1 MAFQPARPQV
11 SDFGGSFQKGMASA
25 ISAVQGNK
33 DRAQKER
40 QANRAH
46 AIALE
51 GLKMQQTRFAW
62 DEKENQRAEEA
73 RNAKK
78 YINKLEVE
86 MGPGSSDQSAFV
98 FDKNTGEMGFNSGL
112 FGSMNFLP
120 RNKKE
125 MQNAFINDSDSNIN
139 HVDKF
144 NTWFDTQSKIERDR
158 TAAKII
164 NGIDSNFS
172 EGEKK
177 KYSRLL
183 LGNPEFKSYMNSI
196 NGTEQFNSIAEK
208 IDFQADKKWTWKR
221 NVYDQWDV
229 FDESTFLGAHAPII
243 GGALA
248 AGTGYGTYKY
258 ISGAPARAE
267 KKAAKTAATIAEEAA
282 ATSASPSGK
291 YSSIEDAESALE
303 KAQKKVNA
311 IKGNKKADGKPYKN
325 IHARD
330 RALKAARLMRDETKG
345 IVDNWSDDAA
355 KATKKTSTK
364 KTSNWKNIT
373 SGKAGRGYL
382 PFRVGYEIGEKL
394 TPGDNVMAD
403 TVGGAVGGLS
413 MSKVMKKITSK
424 EGMTAIKTV
433 LKKSGAGRKILT
445 KMGISAVGM
454 AVPELAST
462 VLGVAGTAWAAYD
475 IIKLAA
481 AMPELYSML
490 TD

>member
-62 DEKENQRAEEA
+62 DEKENQREAEA

-98 FDKNTGEMGFNSGL
+98 FDKNTGEMSFNSGL

-125 MQNAFINDSDSNIN
+125 MQNAFVNNSPSNIN

-196 NGTEQFNSIAEK
+196 NGTPQFNEIAKK
-208 IDFQADKKWTWKR
+208 IDFQADQEWTWKR
-221 NVYDQWDV
+221 NVFDQWDL
-229 FDESTFLGAHAPII
+229 FDKSTFLGAHAPII
-243 GGALA
+243 GATVA
-248 AGTGYGTYKY
+248 AGTGLGAYKY
-258 ISGAPARAE
+258 YSGAAARAE

-282 ATSASPSGK
+282 TTAGK
-291 YSSIEDAESALE
+291 YNSIEAAESALE
-303 KAQKKVNA
+303 KAQKKVDT
-311 IKGNKKADGKPYKN
+311 IKGNKKVTDGKPYKN

-330 RALKAARLMRDETKG
+330 KALKTARSARDEAKN
-345 IVDNWSDDAA
+345 IVKNWSDDAA
-355 KATKKTSTK
+355 KAAKKTSGYK
-364 KTSNWKNIT
+364 KL
-373 SGKAGRGYL
+373 GKGYL

-394 TPGDNVMAD
+394 TPGDNFVAD
-403 TVGGAVGGLS
+403 TIGGAAGGIS
-413 MSKVMKKITSK
+413 MHKVMKKITSK
-424 EGMTAIKTV
+424 EGMTAIKAV

-475 IIKLAA
+475 IVQLAA
-481 AMPELYSML
+481 AMPELYRML
-490 TD
+490 ND

>member
-1 MAFQPARPQV
+1 MAFQPARPQG

-62 DEKENQRAEEA
+62 DEKENQREAEA

-78 YINKLEVE
+78 YINKLEVK
-86 MGPGSSDQSAFV
+86 MGPGSSDQPAFV
-98 FDKNTGEMGFNSGL
+98 FDKNTGDMSFNSGL

-330 RALKAARLMRDETKG
+330 RALDKARLMRDETKG

>member
-51 GLKMQQTRFAW
+51 GLKMQQTRLAW
-62 DEKENQRAEEA
+62 DEGEKQREEEA
-73 RNAKK
+73 RKAKK
-78 YINKLEVE
+78 YINELEVN
-86 MGPGSSDQSAFV
+86 MTSGSSDQTAFV
-98 FDKNTGEMGFNSGL
+98 FDKNTGEMSFNSGL

-120 RNKKE
+120 GNKKE
-125 MQNAFINDSDSNIN
+125 MQKAFVNNSGSNIN

-196 NGTEQFNSIAEK
+196 NGTPQFNEIAKK
-208 IDFQADKKWTWKR
+208 IDFQADQEWTWKR
-221 NVYDQWDV
+221 NVFDQWDL
-229 FDESTFLGAHAPII
+229 FDKSTFLGAHAPII
-243 GGALA
+243 GATVA
-248 AGTGYGTYKY
+248 AGTGLGAYKY
-258 ISGAPARAE
+258 YSGAAARAE
-267 KKAAKTAATIAEEAA
+267 KKAAKTAATIAEEATA
-282 ATSASPSGK
+282 AAASPSGK
-291 YSSIEDAESALE
+291 YSSIEAAESALN
-303 KAQKKVNA
+303 KAQEKVNT
-311 IKGNKKADGKPYKN
+311 IKGNKKVTDGKPYKN

-330 RALKAARLMRDETKG
+330 KALKAARSARDEAKD
-345 IVDNWSDDAA
+345 IVKNWSDDAA
-355 KATKKTSTK
+355 KVTKKTSGYK
-364 KTSNWKNIT
+364 KL
-373 SGKAGRGYL
+373 GKGYL
-382 PFRVGYEIGEKL
+382 PFRVGMEIGEKL
-394 TPGDNVMAD
+394 TPGDDVMAD
-403 TVGGAVGGLS
+403 TVGGAVGGIS
-413 MSKVMKKITSK
+413 MHKVVKKMTSK
-424 EGMTAIKTV
+424 EGLTAIQAV

-454 AVPELAST
+454 AVPEAVST
-462 VLGVAGTAWAAYD
+462 VLGAAGTAWAAYD

>member
-1 MAFQPARPQV
+1 MAFQPARPQG

-62 DEKENQRAEEA
+62 DEKENQREAEA

-98 FDKNTGEMGFNSGL
+98 FDKNTGDMSFNSGL

-172 EGEKK
+172 EGEKN

-291 YSSIEDAESALE
+291 YSSKEAAESALE
-303 KAQKKVNA
+303 KAQKKVDA
-311 IKGNKKADGKPYKN
+311 IKGNKKVDGKPYKN

-330 RALKAARLMRDETKG
+330 RALDKARLMRDETKG

-382 PFRVGYEIGEKL
+382 PLRVGYEIGAKL
-394 TPGDNVMAD
+394 TPGDNFVAD
-403 TVGGAVGGLS
+403 TIGGTVGGIS

-424 EGMTAIKTV
+424 EGMTAIKAV

-445 KMGISAVGM
+445 KMGISAFGI
-454 AVPELAST
+454 AAPEAISSL
-462 VLGVAGTAWAAYD
+462 LGAAGTAWAVYD
-475 IIKLAA
+475 IAKLAA
-481 AMPELYSML
+481 SVPELYRML
-490 TD
+490 ND